1 MKEYVPSIKQYG
13 VVAEHFNTEVIGF
26 AMNVIVDKEGNLAAK
41 TNFTDEIFLLRDSVL
56 YRLSA
61 LGWHIHNICKQ
72 HEHIENSFKND
83 PQGHVLIYSNNIQ
96 SFSFDDFIFNLVSL
110 YDYYANLLAYVF
122 IGKNKK
128 KMGWNSFSR
137 ACMDKSH
144 PISNMDF
151 ASIIATHENE
161 WVKRLQ
167 TFRAEII
174 HYNLNQGKSRQQ
186 ISVKQGEEVKYKV
199 LFSVPEKLAKRLKLE
214 SPIHDGVG
222 VDLQHGVI
230 EIASRSIEWFGVLT
244 NSITLQHTQNLIKR
258 A

>member
-1 MKEYVPSIKQYG
+1 
-13 VVAEHFNTEVIGF
+13 
-26 AMNVIVDKEGNLAAK
+26 MNVVVDKEGNLAAK
-41 TNFTDEIFLLRDSVL
+41 TNYTDELFLLRDSVL

-72 HEHIENSFKND
+72 HEHIENAFKRD
-83 PQGHVLIYSNNIQ
+83 PHGHVLIYSNNIQ
-96 SFSFDDFIFNLVSL
+96 SFSFDDFIFNLISL

-122 IGKNKK
+122 IGQNKK
-128 KMGWNSFSR
+128 RMGWNSFSR
-137 ACMDKSH
+137 ACMDKGH
-144 PISNMDF
+144 PISKIDF
-151 ASIIATHENE
+151 AQIIATHENE

-167 TFRAEII
+167 EFRAEII

-199 LFSVPEKLAKRLKLE
+199 MFSVPEKLSKRLKLE

-230 EIASRSIEWFGVLT
+230 EIATLSIKWFGDLT
-244 NSITLQHTQNLIKR
+244 NSITLKHTQNLIKR

>member
-1 MKEYVPSIKQYG
+1 
-13 VVAEHFNTEVIGF
+13 VAAQHFNTEVIGL
-26 AMNVIVDKEGNLAAK
+26 AMNIIVDREGNLAAK
-41 TNFTDEIFLLRDSVL
+41 TNLTDEIFLLRDSVL

-61 LGWHIHNICKQ
+61 LGWHIHTICKQ
-72 HEHIENSFKND
+72 HEQIENAFKKD
-83 PQGHVLIYSNNIQ
+83 PQGHILIYSNNIQ

-122 IGKNKK
+122 IGQNKK

-137 ACMDKSH
+137 ACMDKSN
-144 PISNMDF
+144 PISKIDF
-151 ASIIATHENE
+151 APIIAAHENE

-167 TFRAEII
+167 EFRAEII

-186 ISVKQGEEVKYKV
+186 ISVRQGEEAKFKV
-199 LFSVPEKLAKRLKLE
+199 MFSVPEKLAKRLKLE

-230 EIASRSIEWFGVLT
+230 EIASRSIKWLGELT
-244 NSITLQHTQNLIKR
+244 KTITLQHTQNLVKR